1 MSPFPL
7 GLDPPGARVTTST
20 AADRDPCRLLAII
33 AEHHCRGAARYRRRD
48 VTGDGAPETWCN
60 VFAQDVAEAMGVLLP
75 RHARANGLVEWL
87 ASPAARE
94 LGWEEVPTAHVARAQ
109 ADAGQLA
116 LVAWHSRGAGSG
128 HIAVAVPSLGEPGL
142 WIAQAGLVN
151 FTRGSLASGF
161 GSRAVSY
168 FTHP

>member
-20 AADRDPCRLLAII
+20 AQDRSPERLLAII
-33 AEHHCRGAARYRRRD
+33 AEHAHRGHARYQRRD
-48 VTGDGAPETWCN
+48 VTGDGVPETFCN
-60 VFAQDVAEAMGVLLP
+60 VFAQDVAEAMGCVLP
-75 RHARANGLVEWL
+75 RYTRANGLLEWL

-94 LGWEEVPTAHVARAQ
+94 HDWEEVPTAHVARAQ

-128 HIAVAVPSLGEPGL
+128 HIAVVVPSLGEPGL
-142 WIAQAGLVN
+142 WIAQAGLQN
-151 FTRGSLASGF
+151 FTRGSLQSGF
-161 GSRAVSY
+161 GSRAVSF